1 MKKIVD
7 VVLEINEKF
16 ILPLENVLKL
26 ERKKKC
32 MQLPGVKHALLD
44 PKSSVLS
51 NTPTVPH

>member
-16 ILPLENVLKL
+16 ILPLESK
-26 ERKKKC
+26 ERKNAC
-32 MQLPGVKHALLD
+32 SCRESNMQA
-44 PKSSVLS
+44 SVLS